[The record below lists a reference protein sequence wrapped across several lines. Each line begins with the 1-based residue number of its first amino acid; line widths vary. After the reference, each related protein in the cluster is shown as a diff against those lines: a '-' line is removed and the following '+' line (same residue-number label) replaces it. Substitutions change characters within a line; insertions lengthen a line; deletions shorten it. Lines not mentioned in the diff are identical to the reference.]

1 MPERCDFCGAYLE
14 DGGLLCEKC
23 RKDMKRRINRVR
35 TMEAEEHVEESKR
48 S

>member
-1 MPERCDFCGAYLE
+1 MKKRLKKKV
-14 DGGLLCEKC
+14 EKMR

>member
-1 MPERCDFCGAYLE
+1 MPERCDCCGAYLE
-14 DGGLLCEKC
+14 DGGFLCEKC